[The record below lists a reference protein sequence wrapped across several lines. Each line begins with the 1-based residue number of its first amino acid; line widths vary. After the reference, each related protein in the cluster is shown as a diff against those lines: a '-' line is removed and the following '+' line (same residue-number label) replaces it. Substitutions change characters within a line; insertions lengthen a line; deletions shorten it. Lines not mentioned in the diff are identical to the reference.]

1 MKHLIWATIILVRS
15 LVLGVIYRLGCSLL
29 RDIYL
34 EFIKGNRERPWTRR
48 KDPHIHTDSNRP
60 SKTPPPP
67 RAQPTSKISI
77 PPYKLTSSHD
87 IIWLPSLIYLR
98 KPSVVIRRGTA
109 EKMMAMLMEVLPYEG
124 GALEISWRLHLD
136 HCSNQFTNTWNYFS
150 KSTMNWKKLLRWI
163 SKAQCG
169 GMILHYRKNCRCA

>member
-34 EFIKGNRERPWTRR
+34 EFIKGNSERPWTRR

-60 SKTPPPP
+60 SKTPPHPS
-67 RAQPTSKISI
+67 AQPTSKISI
-77 PPYKLTSSHD
+77 PPYKLTSLHD

-98 KPSVVIRRGTA
+98 RPSVVIRRGTA

-124 GALEISWRLHLD
+124 GALEISWRLQKHPT
-136 HCSNQFTNTWNYFS
+136 CSAPRSLFQS
-150 KSTMNWKKLLRWI
+150 I
-163 SKAQCG
+163 
-169 GMILHYRKNCRCA
+169 